1 MAYTRIHAIKAT
13 VNKSIAY
20 ITNPA
25 KTDGEIYVSSYGCSP
40 KTAHLEFTHL
50 SGKKEAIED
59 IKAYHLIQSFAPGE
73 VSFEEAHK
81 IGTELADKVLEGK
94 YSYVIATHIEKN
106 HIHNHIIFSAT
117 NNTDHHKYNDCK
129 RSYHRIRQ
137 LSDELCTEHNISVI
151 KPSPAK
157 GKKYTE
163 WQMEKEGTSWKAQL
177 KTDIDECIKFSRNY
191 ESFLELMR
199 AKGYEIKGELLSPD
213 APKYIAFKPAGAE
226 RFVRGSERTLGSKYT
241 KEEISRRVESNAKR
255 KVSFPKRPTASTPLI
270 DTTEEK
276 FTQSPGLRRW
286 ANVQNL
292 KAMASSYAAAGSI
305 AELKASIE
313 QKREVAKTAKASL
326 VSIESDMKELGEI
339 IKYAEIYKQNKRFHD
354 AYKKSKDPD
363 AYLRDRRND
372 HEAKLIIYDSAVRF
386 LKEHGINPQ
395 TMDLEK
401 LKQKFQQ
408 MELQKSQILSTWEG
422 AHSDI
427 SQMELQLENLEKYM
441 GEQKEKEEPAKSKS
455 SEKSRS
461 SQEITDKK

>member
-1 MAYTRIHAIKAT
+1 MQ
-13 VNKSIAY
+13 
-20 ITNPA
+20 
-25 KTDGEIYVSSYGCSP
+25 D
-40 KTAHLEFTHL
+40 
-50 SGKKEAIED
+50 
-59 IKAYHLIQSFAPGE
+59 
-73 VSFEEAHK
+73 
-81 IGTELADKVLEGK
+81 
-94 YSYVIATHIEKN
+94 
-106 HIHNHIIFSAT
+106 
-117 NNTDHHKYNDCK
+117 
-129 RSYHRIRQ
+129 
-137 LSDELCTEHNISVI
+137 
-151 KPSPAK
+151 
-157 GKKYTE
+157 
-163 WQMEKEGTSWKAQL
+163 
-177 KTDIDECIKFSRNY
+177 
-191 ESFLELMR
+191 
-199 AKGYEIKGELLSPD
+199 
-213 APKYIAFKPAGAE
+213 E
-226 RFVRGSERTLGSKYT
+226 RFH
-241 KEEISRRVESNAKR
+241 
-255 KVSFPKRPTASTPLI
+255 FQKRPTASSPLI

-326 VSIESDMKELGEI
+326 VSVESDMKELGEI

-386 LKEHGINPQ
+386 LKEHGINPK

-427 SQMELQLENLEKYM
+427 LQMELQLENLENTWVNRK
-441 GEQKEKEEPAKSKS
+441 KEEPAKSKS
-455 SEKSRS
+455 AEKSRS
-461 SQEITDKK
+461 SQEITNKK

>member
-1 MAYTRIHAIKAT
+1 
-13 VNKSIAY
+13 
-20 ITNPA
+20 
-25 KTDGEIYVSSYGCSP
+25 
-40 KTAHLEFTHL
+40 
-50 SGKKEAIED
+50 
-59 IKAYHLIQSFAPGE
+59 
-73 VSFEEAHK
+73 
-81 IGTELADKVLEGK
+81 
-94 YSYVIATHIEKN
+94 
-106 HIHNHIIFSAT
+106 
-117 NNTDHHKYNDCK
+117 
-129 RSYHRIRQ
+129 
-137 LSDELCTEHNISVI
+137 
-151 KPSPAK
+151 
-157 GKKYTE
+157 
-163 WQMEKEGTSWKAQL
+163 
-177 KTDIDECIKFSRNY
+177 
-191 ESFLELMR
+191 MR
-199 AKGYEIKGELLSPD
+199 AKGYEIKGESLAPD

-241 KEEISRRVESNAKR
+241 REEISKRIESNARR
-255 KVSFPKRPTASTPLI
+255 KVSFPKRPTASSPLI

-326 VSIESDMKELGEI
+326 VSVESDMKELGEI

-386 LKEHGINPQ
+386 LKEHGINPK

-427 SQMELQLENLEKYM
+427 LQMELQLENLEKYM
-441 GEQKEKEEPAKSKS
+441 GEQKEKKNLR
-455 SEKSRS
+455 SRN
-461 SQEITDKK
+461 QLKNLVLHRK